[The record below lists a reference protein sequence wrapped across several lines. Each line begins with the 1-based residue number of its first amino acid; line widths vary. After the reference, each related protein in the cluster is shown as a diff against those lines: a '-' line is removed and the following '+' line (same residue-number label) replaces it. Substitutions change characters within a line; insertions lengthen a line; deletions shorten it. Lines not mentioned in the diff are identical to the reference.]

1 MDSFFFFVRYIMCEC
16 VCWELKRWCKS
27 ARKTL
32 CRCWILKA
40 DPRALLNISKEKKR
54 KKKKHD
60 VKSPCIELCNPH
72 FSGSEYEEA
81 YQTFIILEFE
91 VCMCVCEYLWSVFKT
106 PNKVFTNHFS
116 SHRKL
121 FLVVKHIHTG
131 ICCYP
136 SLNNI

>member
-1 MDSFFFFVRYIMCEC
+1 MMEKCE
-16 VCWELKRWCKS
+16 KNFMQM
-27 ARKTL
+27 
-32 CRCWILKA
+32 
-40 DPRALLNISKEKKR
+40 LNIKSGPESITEHTERRERRER
-54 KKKKHD
+54 KKEKKHD

-81 YQTFIILEFE
+81 YQTFIILELK
-91 VCMCVCEYLWSVFKT
+91 CVQVFCERVQNTL
-106 PNKVFTNHFS
+106 NEVFTNHFS

-131 ICCYP
+131 TCCYP